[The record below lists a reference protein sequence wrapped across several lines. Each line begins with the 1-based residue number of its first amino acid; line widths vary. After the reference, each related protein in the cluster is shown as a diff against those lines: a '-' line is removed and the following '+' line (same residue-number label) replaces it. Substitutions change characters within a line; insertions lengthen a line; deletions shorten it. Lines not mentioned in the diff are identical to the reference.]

1 MEVDAVLWKYTY
13 GFGLM
18 ADVRKLEDVFWE
30 EVLEDE
36 WFEQY
41 EFIAVRMK
49 EKEC

>member
-1 MEVDAVLWKYTY
+1 MEVDAGLWKYTY